1 MSYSLTK
8 ANLAMLFNRLG
19 TLGITISAEL
29 VTETNKHGEEFKAA
43 SGSTVEA
50 YLATVDFMPV
60 IRLVADLDTNEV
72 WIATSAEK
80 IKVISFFDNGS
91 GPYFRDE
98 NGAEFCGVQRDGY
111 VHWFAQNQPKMKFQT
126 EAGRIREE
134 ADTRIT
140 ALNEEI
146 KALKAEISP
155 ETELVSVI

>member
-1 MSYSLTK
+1 MSYSLTQ

-19 TLGITISAEL
+19 TLGITTSAEL
-29 VTETNKHGEEFKAA
+29 VTETNKYGEEFKAA
-43 SGSTVEA
+43 SVTTVEA

-60 IRLVADLDTNEV
+60 IRLVADLNTNEV

-80 IKVISFFDNGS
+80 IKVTSFFDNGS

-98 NGAEFCGVQRDGY
+98 NGTEFCGVQRDGY
-111 VHWFAQNQPKMKFQT
+111 VHWFPKNQPQMKFQT
-126 EAGRIREE
+126 DAGRIREDE
-134 ADTRIT
+134 AAKTT
-140 ALNEEI
+140 ALKEEI